1 MAKMWSGRVSQP
13 LDEHF
18 EQWQQ
23 SFGYDRRLLPHECRA
38 SGAYAHALARAG
50 VLTRSEARQI
60 VSALEAIASAGVD
73 PESASARDAEDVHH
87 FVELE
92 LIARLGDLGRKL
104 HTGRSRNEQIATD
117 LRLYTRDAIADLR
130 TSLAELCSALVK
142 KARKLKDAPMPA
154 YTHMQRA
161 EPIVA
166 AHWLLAYVE
175 MFLRDTERLAD
186 CSKRVNLLP
195 LGSGAIAGCTI
206 PLDRAGMAKELGFDG
221 ITQNSMDATSDRDFE
236 LEFLNALSL
245 IALHLSRLAED
256 FCLYSTVEFGFV
268 KLPDEFATGSSAMP
282 QKKNPD
288 SMELLRGKTARVL
301 AAAQTLAVTIKGL
314 PMAYD
319 RDLQESQEPLFAATE
334 AIQDSL
340 KVATGFVEKVGF
352 DTARM
357 KEAAGSGYLNATAAA
372 NYLVR
377 QGVPFRTAHEIVG
390 KAVRRAIEKG
400 CELEEL
406 SKSELA
412 GFSDK
417 FGPDFAE
424 SVALPKVLAE
434 HDVVGGTSPSRVQQA
449 LAAAE
454 RRIASLRREM
464 HAHA

>member
-1 MAKMWSGRVSQP
+1 LAKMWSGRVSQP

-23 SFGYDRRLLPHECRA
+23 SFGYDRRLLAHECRA
-38 SGAYAHALARAG
+38 STAYAHALTRAG

-60 VSALEAIASAGVD
+60 AGALEAIAAAGVD
-73 PESASARDAEDVHH
+73 AESGSARDAEDVHH

-117 LRLYTRDAIADLR
+117 LRLYTRAAIGDIR
-130 TSLAELCSALVK
+130 ESLAQLCSALVK

-175 MFLRDTERLAD
+175 MFLRDAERLAD
-186 CSKRVNLLP
+186 CAKRVNLLP

-221 ITQNSMDATSDRDFE
+221 ITENSMDATSDRDFE
-236 LEFLNALSL
+236 LEFLNALSV
-245 IALHLSRLAED
+245 IALHLSRFAED

-314 PMAYD
+314 PLAYD

-334 AIQDSL
+334 AVQDSV
-340 KVATGFVEKVGF
+340 KVATGFIEKVGF

-357 KEAAGSGYLNATAAA
+357 KEAAAGGYLNATAAA

-377 QGVPFRTAHEIVG
+377 KGVPFRTAHEIIG
-390 KAVRRAIEKG
+390 KAVRKAIEKG
-400 CELEEL
+400 CELEQL
-406 SKSELA
+406 SKTELA
-412 GFSDK
+412 SFSDK
-417 FGPDFAE
+417 FAADFAE
-424 SVALPKVLAE
+424 SVALAKVLAE
-434 HDVVGGTSPSRVQQA
+434 HDVVGGTAPARVQQA

-454 RRIASLRREM
+454 QRIAALRREM